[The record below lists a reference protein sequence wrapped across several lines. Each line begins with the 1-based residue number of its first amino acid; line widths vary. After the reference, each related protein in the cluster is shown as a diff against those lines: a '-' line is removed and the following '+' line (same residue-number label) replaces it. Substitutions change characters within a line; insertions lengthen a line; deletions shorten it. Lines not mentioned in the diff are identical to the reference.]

1 MTLNDLLKQL
11 SALVAVDMTLLR
23 IILAIIFIFIGLVF
37 REIFVKGIIRFLLHL
52 TKKTKTNLDEM
63 LVYALEKPARSL
75 ILGFS
80 LWLGVSILGLPA
92 SLQHF
97 VNLSLRTY
105 FILMLFWFFYRAT
118 DSLVWIFERFLD
130 KNKKKSKPILTGFL
144 RKTLK
149 VLFII
154 VELFMII
161 KEWGYDVSG
170 LLAGL
175 GIGGLAF
182 SLAAK
187 DAASNLLGS
196 IAIMLD
202 KTYNIGD
209 WIQTEKIEG
218 TVEEIGFRSTK
229 LRTFADAIISVPNS
243 IMSNEPITNWSKMG
257 KRRVSFNLH
266 VPLNTPVRKLE
277 ALLDK
282 VREMLKNHD
291 DVSQSMIVA
300 RIEGIGE
307 GTLQLLFYF
316 FTKTTSWVTYLAVK
330 EDVNLKIM
338 VLFEEMGIPISVPVK
353 RIQLEGLSP
362 VLQQSKG
369 NEKGCTDEVSE

>member
-11 SALVAVDMTLLR
+11 SDLIAVDMTLLR
-23 IILAIIFIFIGLVF
+23 IILAMIFIFVGLIF
-37 REIFVKGIIRFLLHL
+37 REIFVKGIMRLLLHL

-63 LVYALEKPARSL
+63 LVYALEKPSKSL

-80 LWLGVSILGLPA
+80 IWLAISILGLPA
-92 SLQHF
+92 ALQHF
-97 VNLSLRTY
+97 LNLAFRTF
-105 FILMLFWFFYRAT
+105 FILMLFWFFYRAS
-118 DSLVWIFERFLD
+118 DSLVLIFERFLD
-130 KNKKKSKPILTGFL
+130 KNKKKTKPVLIGFM

-149 VLFII
+149 ILFII
-154 VELFMII
+154 IEVFMII

-175 GIGGLAF
+175 GVGGLAL

-196 IAIMLD
+196 IAIMID
-202 KTYNIGD
+202 KTYSIGD
-209 WIQTEKIEG
+209 WIQTEKVEG

-257 KRRVSFNLH
+257 KRRVSFNLQ
-266 VPLNTPVRKLE
+266 VPLDTSAEKLE
-277 ALLDK
+277 DLLDK
-282 VREMLKNHD
+282 IRKMLKKHEDISHD
-291 DVSQSMIVA
+291 TIVA
-300 RIEGIGE
+300 QIEGFGE

-316 FTKTTSWVTYLAVK
+316 FTKTTSWVTFLAVK

-338 VLFEEMGIPISVPVK
+338 YLFEEMNIPIAVPVK
-353 RIQLEGLSP
+353 RIQLEGPWPALWQKP
-362 VLQQSKG
+362 V
-369 NEKGCTDEVSE
+369 DEESGRS